1 MTLTQLALP
10 RHDTR
15 KGPYMILAIL
25 SFHYKSTDTLR
36 ECYYLAERFEV
47 WHTFLC
53 GYFVVTFVALPCE
66 WQSFYSCT
74 RKGFSRKGTIKR
86 WVFYCII
93 FLCLVLLCLN
103 VSDGK
108 CVFVT
113 LDIFISYLF
122 KLIGKCIFLRNW
134 PPSSHLTVDG
144 VRSLGRISRYPS

>member
-1 MTLTQLALP
+1 MTLTQLPLL

-15 KGPYMILAIL
+15 KGPYMILVIL
-25 SFHYKSTDTLR
+25 SLHYKSTDTLR
-36 ECYYLAERFEV
+36 ECYYLAERFQV

-53 GYFVVTFVALPCE
+53 GYFVASSVALPCE

-74 RKGFSRKGTIKR
+74 RKGFSRKEAIKR
-86 WVFYCII
+86 WVFHCII
-93 FLCLVLLCLN
+93 FLWFVLLRLN

-122 KLIGKCIFLRNW
+122 KLVGKCIFLHNW

-144 VRSLGRISRYPS
+144 VRSLGRILRYPN